1 MSEGCLV
8 LTLSTSDIY
17 NVAKKKICGFE
28 WQAEAMVDEEF
39 LDIFLWCNREIEGNL
54 WRCNARVTIIA
65 LGVNGAS
72 DAIRK
77 QVTTFHTS
85 NRSMKYTILRN
96 ELSMGDI
103 EIRLELY
110 DISGYR
116 DYSMFT
122 IDFTKPSP
130 LTDLCIGFQDSDVRV
145 YVNTQ
150 YLSIHSAKFAHLFV
164 RIKPGCAEKPFP
176 TTENKSEFGT
186 CSDYDVLSMKSEGE
200 TVKLDSDE
208 EMFRARTQDVDNMC
222 FLLPSDDAA
231 GSSPATGL
239 EGNVLILKDVGPG
252 EFLVLLKAI
261 YPPFAAITKENLQP
275 LLAMSFRFGVEH
287 MLWKGERYLMTKEAQ
302 QSFDVFERLEF
313 ATLFNMAA
321 LQSDCLS
328 KLLTANDVR
337 QVLDDPRIECAP
349 KQVRSVL
356 LEALLQRFRADSVTQ
371 EGNESA
377 AVAKGHVCNLFKS
390 VRAAKETIAP
400 LSAEVKVKSTDIAEI
415 ASLREELKKQE
426 AIRMNL
432 EMSLKCARDFIRST
446 ERNFVSKATTS
457 TEREILPGMDL
468 QITTMKVNATENEP
482 PPPVPPHSRKITRTI
497 HDCLKDLVFDAF
509 NACELS
515 KEQNITPGGYS
526 ARRFSTH
533 EIFVDLVLPP
543 FISMNSI
550 IYSFL
555 NHLFVKM
562 YGKQVIPVVRSHLL
576 HKIDAFPPGLADIVA
591 SAIIS
596 GYKLDEQLENDEL
609 LILELRT
616 YLQKRLQADFNVY
629 CDNMKAGYL
638 MNSLP

>member
-39 LDIFLWCNREIEGNL
+39 LDIFLWCNREVEGNL

-72 DAIRK
+72 DAVRK

-85 NRSMKYTILRN
+85 NRSMKYTIRN

-400 LSAEVKVKSTDIAEI
+400 LSAEVKVEQKSTDIAEI

-432 EMSLKCARDFIRST
+432 EMSLK
-446 ERNFVSKATTS
+446 
-457 TEREILPGMDL
+457 
-468 QITTMKVNATENEP
+468 
-482 PPPVPPHSRKITRTI
+482 
-497 HDCLKDLVFDAF
+497 DLVFDAF

-515 KEQNITPGGYS
+515 KEQNITPVGYS